1 MTYSPTAF
9 LILAHTW
16 PQQLARLVQRLDAP
30 GWRSFVHVDR
40 KVDIAPFRDAAP
52 RHRNCSFLD
61 RDRVAVRWG
70 AFSVVD
76 ATLNLIAEAR
86 RAMPEAER
94 FCLLSGADYPIRSQ
108 AEIAAAF
115 ASGRDFIKIN
125 GPLDPRG
132 NGSHDENVRYPFWG
146 DIELFNPRSSPVPPI
161 ERIANR
167 VSRLMPRTPPAGFRF
182 FHGSCWWSLT
192 RDTIEDV
199 LAETE
204 REPRLRAWFR
214 RVKIADEI
222 FFPSFVRRVRP
233 GPRDEGPAE
242 RNLHGAHYIDWTTPN
257 PTRPKVLELD
267 DLATLARSSA
277 LFARKLDPQR
287 SAALMDALDRRNAP
301 DGAAAVT
308 RPAVP
313 QAQPG

>member
-9 LILAHTW
+9 LILAHAW
-16 PQQLARLVQRLDAP
+16 PQQVSRLVERLDAP

-40 KVDIAPFRDAAP
+40 KIDIAPFRDAVP
-52 RHRNCSFLD
+52 RHCDCSFLD
-61 RDRVAVRWG
+61 RNRVVVRWG
-70 AFSVVD
+70 GFSVVE
-76 ATLNLIAEAR
+76 ATLNLIDEAR

-115 ASGRDFIKIN
+115 SAGRDFMKIN
-125 GPLDPRG
+125 GELDPAG

-146 DIELFNPRSSPVPPI
+146 DIEIFNPRSSPVPVV

-192 RDTIEDV
+192 RDTLEAV
-199 LAETE
+199 LAEMAAQ
-204 REPRLRAWFR
+204 PDLRAWFR

-222 FFPSFVRRVRP
+222 FFPSLVRRVRP
-233 GPRDEGPAE
+233 GLRDDARAE

-257 PTRPKVLELD
+257 PARPKVLELD
-267 DLATLARSSA
+267 DLGSLNRSSA
-277 LFARKLDPQR
+277 LFARKFDPDR
-287 SAALMDALDRRNAP
+287 SASLMEALDRRNALAE
-301 DGAAAVT
+301 AAAFT
-308 RPAVP
+308 RAAR

>member
-1 MTYSPTAF
+1 MSNSPTAF
-9 LILAHTW
+9 LILAHAW
-16 PQQLARLVQRLDAP
+16 PQQLSRLVERLDAP

-40 KVDIAPFRDAAP
+40 KTDIAPFRDVIP
-52 RHRNCSFLD
+52 PHCDCSFLD
-61 RDRVAVRWG
+61 RNRVVVRWG
-70 AFSVVD
+70 GFSVVE
-76 ATLNLIAEAR
+76 ATLNLIDEAH

-115 ASGRDFIKIN
+115 ASGRDFMKIN
-125 GPLDPRG
+125 GELDPRG

-146 DIELFNPRSSPVPPI
+146 DVEIFNPRSSPVPI
-161 ERIANR
+161 VERIANR
-167 VSRLMPRTPPAGFRF
+167 VSRLVPRTPPAGFRF

-192 RDTIEDV
+192 RDTLEAV
-199 LAETE
+199 LAEME
-204 REPRLRAWFR
+204 AQPDLRAWFR

-222 FFPSFVRRVRP
+222 FFPSLVRRVRP
-233 GPRDEGPAE
+233 GFRDDAHVE

-267 DLATLARSSA
+267 DLGSLAQSSA
-277 LFARKLDPQR
+277 LFARKVDPHR
-287 SAALMDALDRRNAP
+287 SAFLMNALDRRNAAMS
-301 DGAAAVT
+301 AAAFT
-308 RPAVP
+308 RPVR